1 MNKTKLLMTSAL
13 AGVVGFAGIASA
25 DVGGTVS
32 HTYTFSSDN
41 ETSSTAASGD
51 RLGTEFNLTFKGKKD
66 LDNGMF
72 AGFSGKWEYDGNGS
86 SHPDLEYESQFGM
99 DNFYLGI
106 GNDGGNKVAGF
117 AGNYVSYAPSSLTK
131 NVTDETIAS
140 AADGYIANIEGKDN
154 LSLNYKAAGGTF
166 TLRYAPNVDA
176 DHGNDID
183 SMSSSSQSRSGTAFV
198 YNGSPME
205 GLKLKVGRNMIDD
218 ASSGNNDQTETSIG
232 ASYNFGS
239 YTVGIDRK
247 DYEATAVSST
257 SDKEMTMLTGTFAV
271 SDAVTAGIS
280 YHETEAGGDNSS
292 SPDEEGTTLS
302 IGYNLGGAV
311 FSANLVQVE
320 NVGNSTGVD
329 AEGLVLTSAFKF

>member
-1 MNKTKLLMTSAL
+1 MNKSKLLITSAL

-41 ETSSTAASGD
+41 ETSSTDATGD
-51 RLGTEFNLTFKGKKD
+51 RIGTEFNLTFGGKKD

-99 DNFYLGI
+99 ENFYIGI

-131 NVTDETIAS
+131 NVTNETISA
-140 AADGYIANIEGKDN
+140 AADGYISDIEGKDN
-154 LSLNYKAAGGTF
+154 ISANMKAAGGTF
-166 TLRYAPNVDA
+166 TIRYTPNTAA

-183 SMSSSSQSRSGTAFV
+183 SMSSGSSGTAIL
-198 YNGSPME
+198 YNGSPVE
-205 GLKLKVGRNMIDD
+205 GLKVRLGRNDIDD
-218 ASSGNNDQTETSIG
+218 GSSGTADKTETSIG
-232 ASYNFGS
+232 ASYNFGQF
-239 YTVGIDRK
+239 TLGVDRK
-247 DYEATAVSST
+247 DYEASSVAST
-257 SDKEMTMLTGTFAV
+257 SDKEMTMLTGTYAI
-271 SDAVTAGIS
+271 SDSVTAGIS

-320 NVGNSTGVD
+320 NVGNTTGVD